1 MNVKT
6 FISETLRQIVE
17 GIHEAQTADGGTTV
31 NTRLVSGTPGGHLVH
46 DGRNMF
52 TQVDFDIAISAE
64 TSGGGKGSL
73 RVWIASAEGG
83 GEQKAKALTASGSLF
98 PFSFPMQATP
108 RNNGSNRDEV
118 IGQLQEQL
126 SFLRTSSEAYDEGKI
141 EESMARDMI
150 IGATSYPTKAR
161 PRRRCRLRSTLA
173 NAPRK
178 RSNLGYPKSIAI
190 PRTFSSARYFC
201 V

>member
-52 TQVDFDIAISAE
+52 TRVDFDIAISAE

-83 GEQKAKALTASGSLF
+83 GEQKSESANRIRFSIPVQLPDASY
-98 PFSFPMQATP
+98 AT
-108 RNNGSNRDEV
+108 
-118 IGQLQEQL
+118 Q
-126 SFLRTSSEAYDEGKI
+126 
-141 EESMARDMI
+141 
-150 IGATSYPTKAR
+150 
-161 PRRRCRLRSTLA
+161 
-173 NAPRK
+173 
-178 RSNLGYPKSIAI
+178 
-190 PRTFSSARYFC
+190 
-201 V
+201 